1 VLQIN
6 INIPSELLAFF
17 RPAPA
22 RIAPPAIATNGPEM
36 LVPHGALPGPKL
48 SIEEFCERHALDDE
62 ICARFWQNKYTK
74 TTETL
79 AYIKLSQLELMG
91 FMGGEIA
98 QVQFAVSSWTVPTA
112 WNWSHR
118 PQIA

>member
-1 VLQIN
+1 VPQIN

-22 RIAPPAIATNGPEM
+22 PIAPPAIAANGPEM

-62 ICARFWQNKYTK
+62 ICARFRQNKYTK
-74 TTETL
+74 TETL

-98 QVQFAVSSWTVPTA
+98 QIQFAVSSWTVPTA
-112 WNWSHR
+112 
-118 PQIA
+118 